1 MPKKEV
7 KQAAKKEDDSKLFAF
22 LAVFLS
28 ILGFIIALLAKKDN
42 KYVMFYAKQSLIL
55 FICWVV
61 AWIVGM
67 IPVIGWFVLGPILYI
82 VVLVLWII
90 GLVYSI
96 SGEMKLIPL
105 VGKYADKINL

>member
-1 MPKKEV
+1 
-7 KQAAKKEDDSKLFAF
+7 
-22 LAVFLS
+22 
-28 ILGFIIALLAKKDN
+28 
-42 KYVMFYAKQSLIL
+42 
-55 FICWVV
+55 
-61 AWIVGM
+61 VGM

-105 VGKYADKINL
+105 V